1 MTQSNV
7 DFNQRILPQPDMES
21 TIVNGTVVSGNN
33 VKDGMPVKL
42 TGDPAKF
49 AIVTDDLQ
57 HYGLGI
63 AIEDIDASAG
73 DVAGKIMTG
82 GGISLDTLDLSAIT
96 ITATSVTSG
105 MTGLMKNNNIR
116 ILNTADAIKK
126 VVE

>member
-1 MTQSNV
+1 MSQTDV

-21 TIVNGTVVSGNN
+21 TFVEGTVKSGND

-49 AIVTDDLQ
+49 EIVTDDLQ
-57 HYGLGI
+57 HYGLGV
-63 AIEDIDASAG
+63 AIEDIDASSG
-73 DVAGKIMTG
+73 DVVGKVMTG
-82 GGISLDTLDLSAIT
+82 GGIAISTLDLSAIT

-105 MTGLMKNNNIR
+105 MTGLLKNNNIR
-116 ILNTADAIKK
+116 LLNASDAIKK